1 MHIHTH
7 VYLVKM
13 SIVIHEYVC
22 YNNIKVKSPIHNKGA
37 IKMNYPTLKGIFW
50 GGDFRL
56 ESDPNIAELVR
67 CTNGYLEKLVKKK
80 HISDSEAERI
90 GELAEE
96 LSNVSKAAGFEQGF
110 RFAISL
116 LL

>member
-1 MHIHTH
+1 MTI
-7 VYLVKM
+7 YIFSK
-13 SIVIHEYVC
+13 IW
-22 YNNIKVKSPIHNKGA
+22 YNNIKVKRPINYKGA
-37 IKMNYPTLKGIFW
+37 IKMNYPTLKSIFW
-50 GGDFRL
+50 EGDFRL
-56 ESDPNIAELVR
+56 ESDPDIAELVR

-90 GELAEE
+90 GELAGE
-96 LSNVSKAAGFEQGF
+96 LSDVSKAAGFEQGF